1 MKVKLRNKVISEC
14 VFFWVFNIHTYIP
27 FNETTGPSK
36 RPRKKDD
43 AVKAIIRLDQEKL
56 STTANEIVKRH

>member
-14 VFFWVFNIHTYIP
+14 VFFWVFKIHTYIP

-43 AVKAIIRLDQEKL
+43 AVKAIIRLVFFFKQK
-56 STTANEIVKRH
+56 TAYEIVKRH